1 MQVRLLK
8 KHLKQY
14 HTVPFNFKGI
24 CKVVSNEDKTKDLCH
39 LNYKDLKDLFKI
51 NLDLLKNTFYS
62 FCVVREPISRFKSA
76 YIQYTTHSK
85 FQFNELPFSIEEII
99 SVLIKHNDISNDA
112 RYVHF
117 LPQTYFT
124 HTDDDKLIVDEIF
137 TINNLFALFEKLGIV
152 CNFDVS
158 STENESKTKDEFF
171 EIELSTQ
178 QLEQLRVFYE
188 RDYKLLS
195 TYF

>member
-1 MQVRLLK
+1 M
-8 KHLKQY
+8 
-14 HTVPFNFKGI
+14 
-24 CKVVSNEDKTKDLCH
+24 
-39 LNYKDLKDLFKI
+39 KDLFKI

-76 YIQYTTHSK
+76 YI
-85 FQFNELPFSIEEII
+85 QFNELPFSIEEII

-124 HTDDDKLIVDEIF
+124 HTDDDQLIVDEIF
-137 TINNLFALFEKLGIV
+137 TINNLSALFEKLGIV

>member
-1 MQVRLLK
+1 M
-8 KHLKQY
+8 
-14 HTVPFNFKGI
+14 
-24 CKVVSNEDKTKDLCH
+24 
-39 LNYKDLKDLFKI
+39 
-51 NLDLLKNTFYS
+51 
-62 FCVVREPISRFKSA
+62 
-76 YIQYTTHSK
+76 
-85 FQFNELPFSIEEII
+85 
-99 SVLIKHNDISNDA
+99 
-112 RYVHF
+112 HF

-124 HTDDDKLIVDEIF
+124 HTDDDQLIVDEIF
-137 TINNLFALFEKLGIV
+137 TINNLSALFEKLGIV